1 MDIQTVPVATLR
13 NHLADVLDE
22 VVKKKKPMIITKK
35 GSEIAVIV
43 NLDLLEDLKALQS
56 PKLIKNIQ
64 KARRQYKKGEYKTF
78 EEVFGEI

>member
-22 VVKKKKPMIITKK
+22 VVKKKRPMIITKK
-35 GSEIAVIV
+35 GSEVAVIV
-43 NLDLLEDLKALQS
+43 NLDLLEDLEALQS

>member
-1 MDIQTVPVATLR
+1 MNIQTVPVATLR
-13 NHLADVLDE
+13 NHLAAVLDE

-43 NLDLLEDLKALQS
+43 NLDLLEDLEALQS